1 MRILRTRLFVK
12 SVGLNISGSRMI
24 GGDLVKPLK
33 LKEIIDEMDMQ
44 TEEYRS
50 YLNKETAVII
60 SVSMEELSIA
70 EDSEED
76 DDFSEYPEW
85 QQESLKDALDVIDNE
100 DNYIELPD
108 KCEINE
114 YDIMED
120 FCGSVNNDSVSNALY
135 SAIKGRGAFRRFKDA
150 IIRFGV
156 ENDWYRFREEALKKI
171 AIEWCE
177 DNEITFVV

>member
-1 MRILRTRLFVK
+1 M
-12 SVGLNISGSRMI
+12 
-24 GGDLVKPLK
+24 KPVK
-33 LKEIIDEMDMQ
+33 LKDIIDEMEILMEDS
-44 TEEYRS
+44 RK
-50 YLNKETAVII
+50 YLNKEMGTII
-60 SVSMEELSIA
+60 TVSTEELSIA

-85 QQESLKDALDVIDNE
+85 QQESLKDALDVIVNE

-108 KCEINE
+108 KWEINE

-120 FCGSVNNDSVSNALY
+120 FCGSVKNDRVSNSLY
-135 SAIKGRGAFRRFKDA
+135 SAIKGRGAFRRFKDE
-150 IIRFGV
+150 ICRFGI

-177 DNEITFVV
+177 DNEIMFVV